1 MAEMINNRQPNLRPF
16 IRQSKSVVFCAI
28 KLVSQEESAK
38 PKSLAKDFE
47 IILGE
52 DDVTKRFSLY
62 KDRRFSMLGYTAD
75 SIIDCIRQFQKL
87 LPETKYKNNLVQACR
102 LY

>member
-47 IILGE
+47 IILEE

-62 KDRRFSMLGYTAD
+62 KDRNAD